1 MELLKSYAEM
11 LKLTY
16 KSIPLWSSYTI
27 FNSIF
32 GVVCSFLSSV
42 ILIQVVLNGLAT
54 NKSFMEIIVPVIF
67 IQAVVMLGGISTS
80 LYYSKID
87 PVARQ
92 ILHKKIVAQLIH
104 TIMHTDTKN
113 LDNAAY
119 LNNFSFAIN
128 QVEKRTT
135 GSILLISNLLSNV
148 AGIIATVTVIGVMHV
163 ELVAIVVL
171 TLCAAFIINTTLIKT
186 QYQFDQDILSPNR
199 KTKYV
204 ERTFYMKRYA
214 LELRLYPIQKIL
226 FNLYDNAVKEILHF
240 TKKYGWKTGALQ
252 FLRAFNQ
259 EVILYWGTMSVLLF
273 SLIHSESGTTVANII
288 PITIAVYSFSGYLF
302 GLTEVITSLKEY
314 QLYSD
319 KLFLF
324 LQPDK
329 SVESRKGLPVSLN
342 NGNTI
347 AFENV
352 SFKYAANDRQVLEN
366 ITLRFN
372 PGERIALAGVNGS
385 GKSTIIK
392 LLLGLYDHYSGE
404 ITINGES
411 IRKHDLQQYRKQFS
425 VVQQDF
431 QYYTCTV
438 AENILMD
445 KADTSANTVA
455 EQIRQ
460 ALHEVDLNLD
470 RTPEELLNTCITS
483 EFSTDGLSLSKG
495 QYQKMAIARIFV
507 SKRNFIILDE
517 PTSSLDPVAEYQ
529 LFNHI
534 LEHFHDKTIII
545 ISHRLTAA
553 KSADK
558 IYLIDGGTVKE
569 SGTHEQLLSQE
580 GKYSELYKLQAEK
593 YL

>member
-1 MELLKSYAEM
+1 MELLKSYVEM

-27 FNSIF
+27 FNNIF
-32 GVVCSFLSSV
+32 GVLCNFLSSV
-42 ILIQVVLNGLAT
+42 ILIQVVLNGIGT
-54 NKSFMEIIVPVIF
+54 NKSFMEIIIPVVF
-67 IQAVVMLGGISTS
+67 IQVVVTLGGISTS

-119 LNNFSFAIN
+119 LNDFSFAIN

-148 AGIIATVTVIGVMHV
+148 VGIIATVSVIGVMHV
-163 ELVAIVVL
+163 ELVAIVIITV
-171 TLCAAFIINTTLIKT
+171 CAAFIINTTLIKT

-199 KTKYV
+199 KKKYV

-226 FNLYDNAVKEILHF
+226 LNLYDNAVKDILHS

-252 FLRAFNQ
+252 FLRAFNH
-259 EVILYWGTMSVLLF
+259 EVILYWGTMAVLLF
-273 SLIHSESGTTVANII
+273 SLSHSESGTPAANII

-329 SVESRKGLPVSLN
+329 SLESRKGLPVPLN
-342 NGNTI
+342 TGNTI

-352 SFKYAANDRQVLEN
+352 SFGYAANDKQVLEKVN
-366 ITLRFN
+366 LRFN
-372 PGERIALAGVNGS
+372 PGEKIALVGVNGS

-411 IRKHDLQQYRKQFS
+411 ILKHDIQQYRKQFS

-431 QYYTCTV
+431 QYYACTV
-438 AENILMD
+438 AENLLMD
-445 KADTSANTVA
+445 KANISAEAVS
-455 EQIRQ
+455 EQIGK
-460 ALHEVDLNLD
+460 ALQEVELNLD
-470 RTPEELLNTCITS
+470 RTPEELLNTYITS

-534 LEHFHDKTIII
+534 LEHFHDKTIVI

-569 SGTHEQLLSQE
+569 SGTHEQLMSQE
-580 GKYSELYKLQAEK
+580 GKYSELYRLQAEK

>member
-1 MELLKSYAEM
+1 MELLKSYVEM

-27 FNSIF
+27 FNNIF
-32 GVVCSFLSSV
+32 GVLCNFLSSV
-42 ILIQVVLNGLAT
+42 ILIQVVLNGIGT
-54 NKSFMEIIVPVIF
+54 NKSFMEIIIPVVF
-67 IQAVVMLGGISTS
+67 IQVVVTLGGISTS

-119 LNNFSFAIN
+119 LNDFPFAIN
-128 QVEKRTT
+128 QVEQRTT

-148 AGIIATVTVIGVMHV
+148 VGIIATVSVIGVMHV
-163 ELVAIVVL
+163 ELVGIVIITV
-171 TLCAAFIINTTLIKT
+171 CAAFIINTTLIKT

-199 KTKYV
+199 KKQYV

-226 FNLYDNAVKEILHF
+226 LNLYDNAVKEILHS

-252 FLRAFNQ
+252 FLRAFNH
-259 EVILYWGTMSVLLF
+259 EVILYWGTMAVLLF
-273 SLIHSESGTTVANII
+273 SLIHSESGTSAANII
-288 PITIAVYSFSGYLF
+288 PITIAVYSFSDYLF

-329 SVESRKGLPVSLN
+329 SLESRKGLPVPLN
-342 NGNTI
+342 TGNTI

-352 SFKYAANDRQVLEN
+352 SFGYAANDKQVLEKVN
-366 ITLRFN
+366 LRFN
-372 PGERIALAGVNGS
+372 PGEKIALVGVNGS

-404 ITINGES
+404 ITINGGS
-411 IRKHDLQQYRKQFS
+411 IRKQDIRQYRKQFS

-431 QYYTCTV
+431 QYYACTV

-445 KADTSANTVA
+445 KVDTSADAVS
-455 EQIRQ
+455 EQIGQ
-460 ALHEVDLNLD
+460 AIHEVNLNLD
-470 RTPEELLNTCITS
+470 RTPEELLNTYITS
-483 EFSTDGLSLSKG
+483 EFSADGLSLSKG

-534 LEHFHDKTIII
+534 LKHFHDKTIII

-558 IYLIDGGTVKE
+558 IYLIDGGTVME
-569 SGTHEQLLSQE
+569 SGSHEQLMSQE
-580 GKYSELYKLQAEK
+580 GKYSELYRLQAEK

>member
-1 MELLKSYAEM
+1 MELFRSYVEM

-27 FNSIF
+27 FNNIF
-32 GVVCSFLSSV
+32 GVVCNFLSSV
-42 ILIQVVLNGLAT
+42 ILIRVVLNGIGT
-54 NKSFMEIIVPVIF
+54 NKSFVEIIIPVIF

-92 ILHKKIVAQLIH
+92 ILHKKIVAKLIH

-119 LNNFSFAIN
+119 LNDFSFAIN
-128 QVEKRTT
+128 QVEQRTT

-148 AGIIATVTVIGVMHV
+148 VGIIATVSVIGVMHV
-163 ELVAIVVL
+163 ELVAIVIITV
-171 TLCAAFIINTTLIKT
+171 CAAFLINTTLIKT

-199 KTKYV
+199 KKKYV

-226 FNLYDNAVKEILHF
+226 LNLYDNAVKEILHS
-240 TKKYGWKTGALQ
+240 TKKYGWTTGALQ

-259 EVILYWGTMSVLLF
+259 EVILYWGTMAVLLF
-273 SLIHSESGTTVANII
+273 SLIHSESGTSAANII
-288 PITIAVYSFSGYLF
+288 PITIAVYSLSSYLF

-314 QLYSD
+314 QLYAN
-319 KLFLF
+319 KLFRF

-329 SVESRKGLPVSLN
+329 SLECRKGLPVPLN
-342 NGNTI
+342 TGNTI
-347 AFENV
+347 AIENV
-352 SFKYAANDRQVLEN
+352 SFGYAANDKPVLEN
-366 ITLRFN
+366 INLRFN
-372 PGERIALAGVNGS
+372 PGEKIALVGVNGS

-404 ITINGES
+404 ITINGEP

-431 QYYTCTV
+431 QYYSCTV

-445 KADTSANTVA
+445 KVDTSADAVS
-455 EQIRQ
+455 EQIGQ
-460 ALHEVDLNLD
+460 AIHEVDLNLD
-470 RTPEELLNTCITS
+470 RTPEELMNTYITS

-534 LEHFHDKTIII
+534 LEHFHDQTIII

-558 IYLIDGGTVKE
+558 IYLIDEGTVKE
-569 SGTHEQLLSQE
+569 SGSHKQLMSQD
-580 GKYSELYKLQAEK
+580 GKYSELYRLQAEK